1 MPIIKVLGSRT
12 LIGKYFIDTNVDY
25 ELVCFSRKNKNH
37 TFRVRFNIKRN
48 VRGIRNFK

>member
-1 MPIIKVLGSRT
+1 MSIIKLLDSNS

-37 TFRVRFNIKRN
+37 TSYRYFV
-48 VRGIRNFK
+48 VQTCSLES